1 MKGYTTVATS
11 AAFSLKGQ
19 QIVSASNDKT
29 VRVWDTATGE
39 GRLELAGHGGAVASA
54 QFSTDEA
61 WIVSGGADAS
71 VWLGA
76 ATIGV

>member
-1 MKGYTTVATS
+1 
-11 AAFSLKGQ
+11 
-19 QIVSASNDKT
+19 
-29 VRVWDTATGE
+29 VWDTATGE

-61 WIVSGGADAS
+61 RIVSGGADAS